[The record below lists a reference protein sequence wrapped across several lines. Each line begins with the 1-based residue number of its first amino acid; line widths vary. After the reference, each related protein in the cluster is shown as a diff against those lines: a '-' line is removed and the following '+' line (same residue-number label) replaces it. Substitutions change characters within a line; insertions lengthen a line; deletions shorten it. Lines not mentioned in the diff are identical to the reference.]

1 MNYQRTRYVGGPK
14 LDTPGTADR
23 ADALKARLAQL
34 RGNITETPAERPYEV
49 VLADD
54 ERYDY

>member
-1 MNYQRTRYVGGPK
+1 MDYQRTRYTGGPK
-14 LDTPGTADR
+14 LATPTTAER
-23 ADALKARLAQL
+23 ADALKARLDQL
-34 RGNITETPAERPYEV
+34 RNQTPAELPYEH